1 MLRIVSIAQKMDA
14 IYNFSRN
21 RNKKCESTLRKNEVI
36 SMSTEK
42 ESGAEAVKKAEIK
55 VKAAEA
61 KAETALKTAKK
72 TVKNTV
78 ASKKKPAVK
87 KPTVSIEVQFAGK
100 SFTAAD
106 LQKRAEEFYR
116 SQKGAAVILKTMEL
130 YVKPE
135 EGRVYVVANGEETGS
150 FEI

>member
-1 MLRIVSIAQKMDA
+1 
-14 IYNFSRN
+14 
-21 RNKKCESTLRKNEVI
+21 
-36 SMSTEK
+36 MSTEK

-87 KPTVSIEVQFAGK
+87 NPPYRSKCSLPESPLPRRICRSVQR
-100 SFTAAD
+100 SFTEARKA
-106 LQKRAEEFYR
+106 L
-116 SQKGAAVILKTMEL
+116 L
-130 YVKPE
+130 
-135 EGRVYVVANGEETGS
+135 
-150 FEI
+150 